1 MSLTAYFDKKSLR
14 FLHDLAL
21 NNDRVWF
28 AENKQR
34 FEETVR
40 QPYLRLIADMVEP
53 LAKISPHFRA
63 DPRTQGGSL
72 FRIYRDTR
80 FAGDKRPYKTHA
92 GARFFHERHREVAA
106 PSFYLHIEPSACF
119 IAAGLWHPESATLK
133 RVREF
138 LVENPA
144 SWKNAVHNKSFQ
156 QRFGLGGESLIR
168 PPRGYPVDHELIE
181 DIKRKDFIA
190 AEAFTDKV
198 ACSTELR
205 DVVVAGCM
213 GLAPMIDYL
222 CAALDL
228 EF

>member
-1 MSLTAYFDKKSLR
+1 MSSTAYFDKKSLR
-14 FLHDLAL
+14 FLHDLAR

-34 FEETVR
+34 FDETVR

-63 DPRTQGGSL
+63 DPRAQGGSL

-106 PSFYLHIEPSACF
+106 PSFYLHIEPNACF
-119 IAAGLWHPESATLK
+119 IAGGLWHPESATLK

-144 SWKNAVHNKSFQ
+144 SWKKAVHNKNFA

-198 ACSTELR
+198 ACSAELR
-205 DVVVAGCM
+205 DVVVAGCK